1 MKKNLFYSL
10 MALFVVLL
18 HPVDKKKSFR
28 TTEQKSMLL
37 LLSLY
42 RLL

>member
-10 MALFVVLL
+10 MALFVVLFASCGQ
-18 HPVDKKKSFR
+18 KKSFR